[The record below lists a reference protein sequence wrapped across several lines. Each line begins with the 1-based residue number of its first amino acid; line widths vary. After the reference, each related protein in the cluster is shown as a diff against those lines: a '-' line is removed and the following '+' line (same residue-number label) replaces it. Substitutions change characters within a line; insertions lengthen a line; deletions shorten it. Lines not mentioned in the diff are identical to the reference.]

1 MMDAKTRRQGSDE
14 WKAEMAF
21 QVFSLLIRARDA
33 DPTLNENTYFDAL
46 LREAHGDFHT
56 AFARIV

>member
-1 MMDAKTRRQGSDE
+1 MDTGTRRPTTDE

-46 LREAHGDFHT
+46 LREVHSDFHS